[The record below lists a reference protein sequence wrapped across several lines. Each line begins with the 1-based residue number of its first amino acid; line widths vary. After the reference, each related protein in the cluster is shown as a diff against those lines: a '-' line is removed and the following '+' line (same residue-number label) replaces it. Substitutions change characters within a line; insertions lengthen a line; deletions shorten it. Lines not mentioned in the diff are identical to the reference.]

1 MKVRSNRDR
10 NIKTMGLLKS
20 RSLSISINRDPRTV
34 YEFVFNLEN
43 LPKWASKAFQSIKRV
58 EGEWIAE
65 TPQGSAKVSL
75 THRNDFRV
83 LDHRVS
89 LTSLGVEVY
98 VPVRV
103 VQNGV
108 NGSEVIFTL
117 FYATHMT
124 EEQFAQDMR
133 MVEQDLKN
141 LKSIIEQGN

>member
-1 MKVRSNRDR
+1 
-10 NIKTMGLLKS
+10 MGLLKS
-20 RSLSISINRDPRTV
+20 RSLTVSINRDPRTV

-43 LPKWASKAFQSIKRV
+43 LPKWASKAFQSIKHV

-75 THRNDFRV
+75 THRNDFGV
-83 LDHRVS
+83 LDHHVS
-89 LTSLGVEVY
+89 LSSLGVEVY
-98 VPVRV
+98 IPMRV
-103 VQNGV
+103 VQNGI

-133 MVEQDLKN
+133 MVEQDLKS
-141 LKSIIEQGN
+141 LKSIIEATH